1 MFVEVY
7 CLLSMRNTGTTE
19 EVDKFSRRQVRVTK
33 EHNEECRKLLGL
45 MGIPV
50 VVVRDSEWC
59 PLPLIDVCRL
69 LLKLRPNVL
78 NSLEEAR
85 YEHSNQL

>member
-1 MFVEVY
+1 MY
-7 CLLSMRNTGTTE
+7 RAGTTE

-50 VVVRDSEWC
+50 VVVCDSYF
-59 PLPLIDVCRL
+59 
-69 LLKLRPNVL
+69 VL
-78 NSLEEAR
+78 
-85 YEHSNQL
+85 

>member
-1 MFVEVY
+1 MGRSVHSYV
-7 CLLSMRNTGTTE
+7 SAGTVE

-50 VVVRDSEWC
+50 VVV
-59 PLPLIDVCRL
+59 PPYLA
-69 LLKLRPNVL
+69 
-78 NSLEEAR
+78 SLTFAN
-85 YEHSNQL
+85 H

>member
-1 MFVEVY
+1 VANIMERSVHSYVP
-7 CLLSMRNTGTTE
+7 TGTVE

-50 VVVRDSEWC
+50 VVVH
-59 PLPLIDVCRL
+59 LHF
-69 LLKLRPNVL
+69 
-78 NSLEEAR
+78 SLAFVT
-85 YEHSNQL
+85 Y

>member
-1 MFVEVY
+1 M
-7 CLLSMRNTGTTE
+7 SAGTVE

-50 VVVRDSEWC
+50 VVV
-59 PLPLIDVCRL
+59 PLYLAELCKL
-69 LLKLRPNVL
+69 LTR
-78 NSLEEAR
+78 A
-85 YEHSNQL
+85 